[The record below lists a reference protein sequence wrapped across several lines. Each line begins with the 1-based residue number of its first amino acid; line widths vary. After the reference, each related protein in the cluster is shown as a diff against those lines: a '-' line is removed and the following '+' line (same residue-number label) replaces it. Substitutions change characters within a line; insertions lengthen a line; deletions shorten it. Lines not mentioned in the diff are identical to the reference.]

1 MQQSD
6 LHEKRNLDMI
16 SAFVHTG
23 DDSLRTTAVLLAAL
37 ISTLSG
43 ASSDLCDGWSAI
55 VVALMIVLLTVPLAV
70 DIAPSEIRQSQDNI
84 PVNDQ
89 YQSEFIV

>member
-1 MQQSD
+1 M
-6 LHEKRNLDMI
+6 HI
-16 SAFVHTG
+16 G
-23 DDSLRTTAVLLAAL
+23 DDSLRTAAALLAVM
-37 ISTLSG
+37 STLSG